1 VILALIV
8 LVLGQDAVARGDLR
22 KLDPSQ
28 VRLVVR
34 LGSGNLLSDAAVRE
48 LRSWRGRL
56 AVELRT
62 PVSRREASRLNKLPR
77 FSARIVQGSPRD
89 RSLRRVRAESVK
101 AVPRTPLPVKD
112 RPCPDA
118 TLQGRS
124 GADEVLVAPSGVDAC
139 ILDWLA
145 RRRA

>member
-1 VILALIV
+1 MILALVV
-8 LVLGQDAVARGDLR
+8 LVLGQESVARGDLR
-22 KLDPSQ
+22 KLDPQQ
-28 VRLVVR
+28 VNLVVR
-34 LGSGNLLSDAAVRE
+34 PGSTNLLSEGAVRE

-56 AVELRT
+56 SIELRT
-62 PVSRREASRLNKLPR
+62 PVSRKEAARLNKLPR
-77 FSARIVQGSPRD
+77 FTARIVQGSARD
-89 RSLRRVRAESVK
+89 RSLRRVRADSIR
-101 AVPRTPLPVKD
+101 AVPRTALPVKD

-139 ILDWLA
+139 ILDWLS